1 MISANAKC
9 KFLDI
14 LNTAKQLRVQN
25 FTQKEISE
33 IICVSRSKLI
43 NFENGLI
50 FDFWLLEQYCA
61 INGMELEFNI
71 IEK

>member
-14 LNTAKQLRVQN
+14 LTTAKELRVQN

-33 IICVSRSKLI
+33 MLCVSRSKLI
-43 NFENGLI
+43 NFEKGLI
-50 FDFWLLEQYCA
+50 FDFWMLEQYCA
-61 INGMELEFNI
+61 ISGIELEFNI